1 MSDNFLPPEEVVLKK
16 AELDKHVHPRQISYG
31 NLEEQ
36 LDMLYKD
43 IDDGVFGVNAK
54 KGAWYKHI
62 KAIKDA
68 NPKPDNYDTLKQE
81 YEDLINGTD

>member
-1 MSDNFLPPEEVVLKK
+1 MSDNFTPPKEVVLKK

-43 IDDGVFGVNAK
+43 IDYGVFGANAK

-62 KAIKDA
+62 KAIKDS
-68 NPKPDNYDTLKQE
+68 TGQHWFM
-81 YEDLINGTD
+81 IRQR